1 MKFFLIVAKG
11 KHKGMPIEIKVDLFM
26 IGSAKMCQLR
36 SQKPGVGAE
45 HCALVMRDRKV
56 FIRDM
61 NSGHVTVVNGS
72 AMPPSQEWPIHAGDR
87 LEVGPLEFVVQM
99 REKALS
105 QRDTEEWALKCL
117 DVSGAIATTYEA
129 LEDDEISR
137 PSNAAQ
143 AAAAIIDRLQVQ
155 RGLVLGRLRIG
166 IEQGITHVRLTDAQ
180 MIDDAEIALVKKE
193 LCDNLGRNNL
203 RILIDFKNVKR
214 MSSAAAKMFTEF
226 YTWARNYGS
235 TLALCRLRPDLKD
248 MLSTMGLSVPVFDT
262 KSASVH
268 ERW

>member
-36 SQKPGVGAE
+36 SQLDGIGRE

-105 QRDTEEWALKCL
+105 QRDMEEWALKCL
-117 DVSGAIATTYEA
+117 DVTTIASPFEA
-129 LEDDEISR
+129 LEEEEVSR
-137 PSNAAQ
+137 TSNAAQ

-166 IEQGITHVRLTDAQ
+166 IEQGVTHVRLTDTQ

-214 MSSAAAKMFTEF
+214 MSSAAANMFAEF

-235 TLALCRLRPDLKD
+235 TLAFCRLRPDMKA
-248 MLSTMGLSVPVFDT
+248 MLATMGLSVPVFDN
-262 KSASVH
+262 KSLALR